1 MTDILQQDIQYMA
14 GVGPNRKKVL
24 SEELG
29 INTLGD
35 LLQYYPYKHIDRS
48 RIYTIH
54 ELTGD
59 MPFVQVCG
67 RILSFES
74 FDMGHRKTRVVAHLS
89 DGTGVMTLPG
99 STMPRMC
106 PNATKRAFHTSF
118 SGDPPYITA
127 GYRWC
132 ILTLNLPKTSNSRIW
147 GCNPT
152 TIRQRR

>member
-89 DGTGVMTLPG
+89 DGTWFESDG
-99 STMPRMC
+99 
-106 PNATKRAFHTSF
+106 
-118 SGDPPYITA
+118 PY
-127 GYRWC
+127 GYRDVQRKPSANYR
-132 ILTLNLPKTSNSRIW
+132 LRYGHSRQPYTRD
-147 GCNPT
+147 G
-152 TIRQRR
+152 RRKYRHFSLLIYDNN

>member
-67 RILSFES
+67 RILSFE
-74 FDMGHRKTRVVAHLS
+74 
-89 DGTGVMTLPG
+89 
-99 STMPRMC
+99 
-106 PNATKRAFHTSF
+106 
-118 SGDPPYITA
+118 
-127 GYRWC
+127 
-132 ILTLNLPKTSNSRIW
+132 
-147 GCNPT
+147 
-152 TIRQRR
+152 